1 MAPTIR
7 GLKKEG
13 IPYRGFVFMG
23 LMNVSGEPYVI
34 EYNVRLAGQTPR
46 PKRSCHACAATCL
59 ILRSLPRT
67 GTLSERHV
75 DVDDR
80 TAVTIVLASDGYPG
94 KYEKGH
100 PIASLELVR
109 DAYVFQAGTVR
120 SGEQLLTNGGRV
132 MSVTGMGILLE
143 SAIPHQPIARR
154 PSWPMKGSTCAM
166 ISGTM
171 KKPTVRA
178 GAVSR

>member
-1 MAPTIR
+1 MCIR
-7 GLKKEG
+7 DS
-13 IPYRGFVFMG
+13 
-23 LMNVSGEPYVI
+23 VSGEPYVI
-34 EYNVRLAGQTPR
+34 EYNVRLGDPETQA
-46 PKRSCHACAATCL
+46 
-59 ILRSLPRT
+59 ILPRMRSDLLDLFEGIAT

-100 PIASLELVR
+100 PIASLDLVR

-132 MSVTGMGILLE
+132 MSVTGMGKDLE
-143 SAIPHQPIARR
+143 SAIASAYRAAAIVAYEGKYMRDDIGHDLV
-154 PSWPMKGSTCAM
+154 
-166 ISGTM
+166 